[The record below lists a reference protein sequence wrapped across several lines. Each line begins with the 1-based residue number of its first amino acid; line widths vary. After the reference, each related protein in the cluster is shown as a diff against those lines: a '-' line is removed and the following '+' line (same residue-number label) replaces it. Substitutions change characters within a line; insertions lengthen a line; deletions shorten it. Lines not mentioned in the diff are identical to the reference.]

1 MRGTKV
7 HFPVSDNIDV
17 QSMANDY
24 ILDRLGKIDGLPT
37 FPGTAGEMIGLL
49 SDPAGSASDVAK
61 RMDPSMAG
69 ETLRIAN
76 TALFGTKNF
85 RNIASL
91 EQAIAVI
98 GFDRLSE
105 AILRMPFI
113 SMTGDGGAFDGTRYI
128 THSIL
133 CGVLAKGIC
142 PATHS
147 GDPGGLYISGIM
159 HDVGVVII
167 YRHFRDEW
175 EAIGRL
181 VTVCGMSRIEAERSV
196 LTVDHGHIGADLLE
210 LWNTPG
216 IITDAVR
223 YHHEPDLA
231 DGNRANARTVYHANR
246 LAKTIDL
253 GGDLESFDEF
263 SAKHRISIESA
274 SATARKFQ
282 PSEEVAFLENIFD
295 LLREAK
301 NYLEAVIEDNHDK
314 SSCS

>member
-1 MRGTKV
+1 
-7 HFPVSDNIDV
+7 
-17 QSMANDY
+17 MANDY
-24 ILDRLGKIDGLPT
+24 ILERLGKIDALPT
-37 FPGTAGEMIGLL
+37 FPGIAGEMTCLL
-49 SDPAGSASDVAK
+49 TDPGSSASDLAK
-61 RMDPSMAG
+61 RMDPSIAG

-76 TALFGTKNF
+76 TAFSGTRNF
-85 RNIASL
+85 RNISGL

-105 AILRMPFI
+105 AIRRMPFT
-113 SMTGDGGAFDGTRYI
+113 STDGDEGAFDGNRYI
-128 THSIL
+128 THSVL
-133 CGVLAKGIC
+133 CGVLAKGMG

-147 GDPGGLYISGIM
+147 GNPGELYVSGIM
-159 HDVGVVII
+159 HDVGAIII

-175 EAIGRL
+175 EAIDRL
-181 VTVCGMSRIEAERSV
+181 ITASGMSRIEAERSV
-196 LTVDHGHIGADLLE
+196 LMMDHGYIGADLLE

-216 IITDAVR
+216 VITDAVR

-231 DGNRANARTVYHANR
+231 DGNRENVRTVYYANR

-253 GGDLESFDEF
+253 REDLEGFDEF
-263 SAKHRISIESA
+263 SAKHRISIETA
-274 SATARKFQ
+274 AATAKDFQ

-301 NYLEAVIEDNHDK
+301 DYLEAVTEDNHDK